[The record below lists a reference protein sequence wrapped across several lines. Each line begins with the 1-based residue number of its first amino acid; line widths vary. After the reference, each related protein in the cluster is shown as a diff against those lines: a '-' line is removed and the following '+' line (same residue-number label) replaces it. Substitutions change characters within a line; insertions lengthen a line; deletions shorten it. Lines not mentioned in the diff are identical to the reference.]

1 MKKYIS
7 IYDFIIS
14 YKDIII
20 LLFSMCGIF
29 ALLNQISSN
38 PISYDQINSEFMRG
52 TSRGPEFSILENVSI
67 DLKFGFHRLAING
80 LNKESNQPIK
90 YNNITLICNG
100 EIYNYKELYKSL
112 KITPTTN
119 SDCEVIIH
127 CYLQFGIEYTLQMLD
142 GVFSFALLD
151 NDPENTKLFIARDPY
166 GVRPLYI
173 LENTKKTDI
182 MCFASEMKMMYKFID
197 IFNNNNTDNNYVIN
211 YFKPGTYS
219 CLYYPN
225 KILSKWEYNFKNKIY
240 FKQGFSTNSTFSKK
254 NLNNIFMD
262 INYYFTDAVHKR
274 CSNTDRPV
282 ACLLSGGLDSSLVC
296 ALVCKYFRK
305 IHPNKII
312 ETFSIGIKGSED
324 LKYSKQVAN
333 FLNTQH
339 TNIEL
344 TKEQFIA
351 AIPEVI
357 CAIESYDTTTIR
369 ASIGNYLVSK
379 YIKENSTAKVIF
391 NGDGSDELFGGYLYF
406 NHAYNSIQFDNECR
420 RLLDN
425 IYMFDVLRSDKSISS
440 NGLEPRTPFLDRQFT
455 QYILSLSPTIRHK
468 GGLLMDDSYSFRYME
483 KFLLRQA
490 FNDEDNPILP
500 YDVLW
505 RTKEAF
511 SDGVTNK
518 RESISEIVEEHLVNF
533 DFSEIDN
540 NIYTHNPP
548 ITKEQKYYR
557 YLFEKFFKG
566 QGHILPYFWMPRF
579 IDATDPSARTLDVYK
594 EQHYDLMERSL

>member
-1 MKKYIS
+1 
-7 IYDFIIS
+7 
-14 YKDIII
+14 
-20 LLFSMCGIF
+20 MCGIF
-29 ALLNQISSN
+29 ALLNQISSAN
-38 PISYDQINSEFMRG
+38 ISYETILNEFKKG
-52 TSRGPEFSILENVSI
+52 QSRGPEFSILENVSI

-80 LNKESNQPIK
+80 LNKQSHQPI
-90 YNNITLICNG
+90 YINNICLICNG
-100 EIYNYKELYKSL
+100 EIYNYKELYKKL
-112 KITPTTN
+112 KIKPTTN
-119 SDCEVIIH
+119 SDCEIIIH
-127 CYLQFGIEYTLQMLD
+127 CYLQFGIEYTLQILD
-142 GVFSFALLD
+142 GVFSFILLD

-173 LENTKKTDI
+173 LENFKEQKGVI
-182 MCFASEMKMMYKFID
+182 GFASEMKMLYNFID
-197 IFNNNNTDNNYVIN
+197 IFKNNKYSNDYVIH

-219 CLYYPN
+219 KLYYPN
-225 KILSKWEYNFKNKIY
+225 KVFAEWSYEFKNKIF
-240 FKQGFSTNSTFSKK
+240 FKQGFSTISKFNNK
-254 NLNNIFMD
+254 NIDNIFMN
-262 INYYFTDAVHKR
+262 INSYFKDAVYKR
-274 CSNTDRPV
+274 CSTTDRPV

-296 ALVCKYFRK
+296 ALVCNYFRK
-305 IHPNKII
+305 NDPNKII

-324 LKYSKQVAN
+324 LKYAKQVAN

-344 TKEQFIA
+344 TKEQFFD

-357 CAIESYDTTTIR
+357 YAIESYDTTTIR

-379 YIKENSTAKVIF
+379 YIKNTSTAKVIF
-391 NGDGSDELFGGYLYF
+391 NGDGSDELFGGYLYL
-406 NHAYNSIQFDNECR
+406 NHISNAVQFDNECR
-420 RLLDN
+420 RLLDD

-455 QYILSLSPTIRHK
+455 QYILSLSPIIRYK
-468 GGLLMDDSYSFRYME
+468 GGLLTDDTHCFRYIE
-483 KFLLRQA
+483 KFLLRKA
-490 FNDEDNPILP
+490 FYDENNPILP

-518 RESISEIVEEHLVNF
+518 TESISEIIKEHLDNI
-533 DFSEIDN
+533 DFSEIDQYQ
-540 NIYTHNPP
+540 YTHNPP

-557 YLFEKFFKG
+557 YLFEKHYKG

-579 IDATDPSARTLDVYK
+579 VEATDPSARTLDVYK